1 MLSKDLVKCLLYI
14 DVKIE
19 ELTLVSMSVG
29 VLLWRCGD
37 PSLGRGG
44 GAVESNNCKLFAK
57 FPPIDY
63 FKQCPTFALIN

>member
-1 MLSKDLVKCLLYI
+1 MLSKSLIKCLLYI
-14 DVKIE
+14 DAKIE
-19 ELTLVSMSVG
+19 ELSMSVLFV

-44 GAVESNNCKLFAK
+44 GAVESNNCKLFVK